1 MGIFEKEFKKKDRK
15 KNKKQKPEP
24 KPYKYREPKILVG
37 KASNSEPTP
46 LFMRRW
52 CITLKFT
59 SARTVWKKG
68 KILFMW

>member
-46 LFMRRW
+46 LFMRR
-52 CITLKFT
+52 
-59 SARTVWKKG
+59 
-68 KILFMW
+68 